1 MDFFTAHMWEI
12 FFGLVAAGALAFCKY
27 LHSQLK
33 NYQKLLEE
41 KDNAELRKIILD
53 ELEPIV
59 EEMHRLEK
67 RLKACEEKEHQDM
80 DLILQSYKFRLI
92 QLCKTY
98 LRQQYLTQAQ
108 YDQLTEFFKL
118 YAGLG
123 GNGQAAEYYEKA
135 VALPIEEHPE
145 N

>member
-1 MDFFTAHMWEI
+1 MEFFINHMWEI

-33 NYQKLLEE
+33 NYKKLLDE
-41 KDNAELRKIILD
+41 KDNAELRKVILD

-59 EEMHRLEK
+59 EEIHRLEK
-67 RLKACEEKEHQDM
+67 RLKACEEKENDHI

-108 YDQLTEFFKL
+108 YDQLNEFFKV
-118 YAGLG
+118 YSGLG
-123 GNGQAAEYYEKA
+123 GNGQAEEYYDKA
-135 VALPIEEHPE
+135 MALPIREQ
-145 N
+145 

>member
-1 MDFFTAHMWEI
+1 MEFFINHMWEI

-33 NYQKLLEE
+33 NYKKLLDE
-41 KDNAELRKIILD
+41 KDNAELRKVILD

-59 EEMHRLEK
+59 EEIHRLEK
-67 RLKACEEKEHQDM
+67 RLKVCEEKEHDDI

-108 YDQLTEFFKL
+108 YDQLNEFFKV
-118 YAGLG
+118 YSGLG
-123 GNGQAAEYYEKA
+123 GNGQAEEYYDKA
-135 VALPIEEHPE
+135 KALPIREQQQ
-145 N
+145 